1 MSSSTMTRMG
11 ADSFLPSGSIDTSMR
26 FPLPSLGD
34 SSSSLIS
41 PLALPRGAGYFDLA
55 SVTSNPTLQAPSKLG
70 RHVYSPL
77 SPNFRGPAAAHMS
90 QFMSPNLAPI
100 QQGLQ
105 YQFEQQQQQR
115 STSVPPNL
123 RRSKAGQA
131 AKAQF
136 SVISPPLTT
145 SMDGLSASSSG
156 DAYSGVSVPAISSVS
171 AGQPRS
177 ASADAVNA
185 PSHAQMVRRLVQQ
198 NGRIR
203 EAWEAERKYLEAN
216 RERAEEVY
224 KEERALM
231 EEERAEW
238 EAEKTVLL
246 QEIQRLQQQ
255 VAHLGGQSSNA
266 NLAALAAA
274 HASNNGLIGNMRW
287 GEVSP
292 ESMRSSRS
300 SQGSTQHV
308 QTQQPEQQQP
318 TSVNT
323 IPGPQG
329 PVVADS
335 MAQSPELRP
344 SSPAP
349 VVDVQAIHPELEGI
363 PIKANSVQRSTF
375 TDGSAVEALKSPT
388 KTPSPPPPAGMPEPE
403 ATEPETTEP
412 DITEPRSESP
422 AKEQTKQVL
431 KAEASV
437 RLTMHAGHTPSHSLS
452 VLATATSSGVATIN
466 SSGSSTP
473 TLPRGDD
480 LTSQALGVIS
490 EQEGTIQLAEQE
502 SVVSDDPLAAYEPAE
517 DRPLRGPLMVR
528 NMPAHD
534 EIFFRRLSDKLEE
547 VSKDTMAA
555 LPSVLKDTVVDDG
568 EPGPSN
574 AKENEPENSSKEKD
588 SSSGSKSEDETE
600 LDIPLKLRRNNNF
613 GAPFGE
619 FKF

>member
-1 MSSSTMTRMG
+1 MSSYTMTRMG
-11 ADSFLPSGSIDTSMR
+11 SDSFLPSGSIDTSMR
-26 FPLPSLGD
+26 FPLPSLGAD
-34 SSSSLIS
+34 SSSLIS
-41 PLALPRGAGYFDLA
+41 PLALPRGAAGYFDVA
-55 SVTSNPTLQAPSKLG
+55 SAMGNPALQAPSKLSLPG

-77 SPNFRGPAAAHMS
+77 SPNFRGPVAGHMS
-90 QFMSPNLAPI
+90 QFTSPNLAPI

-105 YQFEQQQQQR
+105 CQLDPQR

-123 RRSKAGQA
+123 RRSKTGQA
-131 AKAQF
+131 TKAKL
-136 SVISPPLTT
+136 SILSPPLTT
-145 SMDGLSASSSG
+145 SMDGLSTSPG
-156 DAYSGVSVPAISSVS
+156 DAFLGVSVSAISSVS
-171 AGQPRS
+171 AGQARS
-177 ASADAVNA
+177 ASADTVNA
-185 PSHAQMVRRLVQQ
+185 PSNTQMVRRLVQQ

-238 EAEKTVLL
+238 EAEKAMLL
-246 QEIQRLQQQ
+246 QEIERLQQQ

-274 HASNNGLIGNMRW
+274 HASHNGRIGNVCW

-300 SQGSTQHV
+300 SQGSTQHMN
-308 QTQQPEQQQP
+308 TQQPEQPIQ
-318 TSVNT
+318 TASVNE

-349 VVDVQAIHPELEGI
+349 IVDVQAIHPELEGI
-363 PIKANSVQRSTF
+363 PIKANSVQKSTF
-375 TDGSAVEALKSPT
+375 TDDSLVEALKSPT
-388 KTPSPPPPAGMPEPE
+388 KIPSPLPASDVP
-403 ATEPETTEP
+403 
-412 DITEPRSESP
+412 EPRSESP

-452 VLATATSSGVATIN
+452 VLATATSSGVGTIN

-473 TLPRGDD
+473 TLQHGDHMA
-480 LTSQALGVIS
+480 TQTLGVIN
-490 EQEGTIQLAEQE
+490 EQEGAIQLAKQE
-502 SVVSDDPLAAYEPAE
+502 SVVSEDPPAAYEPVE

-555 LPSVLKDTVVDDG
+555 LPSVLKDAIDDDD
-568 EPGPSN
+568 EAVPSN
-574 AKENEPENSSKEKD
+574 AAENQSGESSKGKEN
-588 SSSGSKSEDETE
+588 SSGSKSEDEAE

>member
-26 FPLPSLGD
+26 FPLPSLGAD
-34 SSSSLIS
+34 SSSLIS
-41 PLALPRGAGYFDLA
+41 PLALPRGAAGYFDLA
-55 SVTSNPTLQAPSKLG
+55 SVTSNPTLQAPSKLSVPG

-77 SPNFRGPAAAHMS
+77 SPNFRGPVAAHMS
-90 QFMSPNLAPI
+90 PI

-105 YQFEQQQQQR
+105 YQLEQQR

-123 RRSKAGQA
+123 RRSKTGQA
-131 AKAQF
+131 TKAQL
-136 SVISPPLTT
+136 SILSPPLTT
-145 SMDGLSASSSG
+145 SMDGLSASPG
-156 DAYSGVSVPAISSVS
+156 DAFSGVSVPAISSVS
-171 AGQPRS
+171 AGQARS
-177 ASADAVNA
+177 ALADAVNA
-185 PSHAQMVRRLVQQ
+185 PSNTQMVRRLVQQ

-238 EAEKTVLL
+238 EAEKAMLL
-246 QEIQRLQQQ
+246 QEIERLQQQ

-274 HASNNGLIGNMRW
+274 HASNNGMIGNVRW

-300 SQGSTQHV
+300 SQGSTQHT
-308 QTQQPEQQQP
+308 QAQQPEQPNQ
-318 TSVNT
+318 TTVST

-363 PIKANSVQRSTF
+363 PIKANSVQKSTF

-388 KTPSPPPPAGMPEPE
+388 KTPSPPPASNMPEPDV
-403 ATEPETTEP
+403 P
-412 DITEPRSESP
+412 EPRSESP

-452 VLATATSSGVATIN
+452 VLATASSSGVGTIN

-473 TLPRGDD
+473 TLQRGDD
-480 LTSQALGVIS
+480 MTSQARGVIS

-502 SVVSDDPLAAYEPAE
+502 SGVSEDLPAAYEPAE

-555 LPSVLKDTVVDDG
+555 LPSVLKDAVVDDG
-568 EPGPSN
+568 EPEPSN
-574 AKENEPENSSKEKD
+574 AAENQSGDSSKGKEN
-588 SSSGSKSEDETE
+588 SSGSKSEDEAE

-619 FKF
+619 YKF

>member
-34 SSSSLIS
+34 SPSSLIS
-41 PLALPRGAGYFDLA
+41 PLALPRGAAGYFDLA
-55 SVTSNPTLQAPSKLG
+55 SVTSNPTLQAPSNLSVPG

-77 SPNFRGPAAAHMS
+77 SPNFRGPVAGHMS

-105 YQFEQQQQQR
+105 HQFAQQR

-123 RRSKAGQA
+123 RRSKTGQA
-131 AKAQF
+131 TKAQF
-136 SVISPPLTT
+136 SILSPPLTT
-145 SMDGLSASSSG
+145 SMDGMSASLG
-156 DAYSGVSVPAISSVS
+156 DAFSGVSVPAISSVS
-171 AGQPRS
+171 AGQARS

-185 PSHAQMVRRLVQQ
+185 PSNAHMVRRLVQQ

-238 EAEKTVLL
+238 EAEKAILL
-246 QEIQRLQQQ
+246 QQIEQLRQQ

-266 NLAALAAA
+266 NLAVLAAA
-274 HASNNGLIGNMRW
+274 HVSNNGMIGNVRW

-300 SQGSTQHV
+300 SQGSTQHM
-308 QTQQPEQQQP
+308 QAQQPEQPLP
-318 TSVNT
+318 TASVST

-344 SSPAP
+344 TSPAP

-363 PIKANSVQRSTF
+363 PIKANSVQKSTF

-388 KTPSPPPPAGMPEPE
+388 KTPSPPPASHMPEPDVPE
-403 ATEPETTEP
+403 A
-412 DITEPRSESP
+412 RSESP

-452 VLATATSSGVATIN
+452 VVATATSSGVGTIN
-466 SSGSSTP
+466 SSGSNTP
-473 TLPRGDD
+473 TLQHGDHMI
-480 LTSQALGVIS
+480 SQALGVIS
-490 EQEGTIQLAEQE
+490 EQEGTIPLAEQE
-502 SVVSDDPLAAYEPAE
+502 SVVSEDPPAAYEPAE
-517 DRPLRGPLMVR
+517 DRPLKGPLMVR

-555 LPSVLKDTVVDDG
+555 LPSVLKDAVVDDG

-574 AKENEPENSSKEKD
+574 AAENQSGDSSKGKENG
-588 SSSGSKSEDETE
+588 SGSKSGDEAE
-600 LDIPLKLRRNNNF
+600 MDIPLKLRRNNNF

>member
-1 MSSSTMTRMG
+1 MDGMSSS
-11 ADSFLPSGSIDTSMR
+11 P
-26 FPLPSLGD
+26 
-34 SSSSLIS
+34 
-41 PLALPRGAGYFDLA
+41 
-55 SVTSNPTLQAPSKLG
+55 
-70 RHVYSPL
+70 
-77 SPNFRGPAAAHMS
+77 
-90 QFMSPNLAPI
+90 
-100 QQGLQ
+100 
-105 YQFEQQQQQR
+105 
-115 STSVPPNL
+115 
-123 RRSKAGQA
+123 
-131 AKAQF
+131 
-136 SVISPPLTT
+136 
-145 SMDGLSASSSG
+145 G
-156 DAYSGVSVPAISSVS
+156 DALSGVSVPAISSVS
-171 AGQPRS
+171 AGQARS
-177 ASADAVNA
+177 ASADSVNA
-185 PSHAQMVRRLVQQ
+185 PSNAQMVRRLVQQ

-231 EEERAEW
+231 EEERLEW
-238 EAEKTVLL
+238 EAEKAVLL
-246 QEIQRLQQQ
+246 QRIELLQQQ

-274 HASNNGLIGNMRW
+274 HVSNNGMIGNVRW

-300 SQGSTQHV
+300 SQGSTQH
-308 QTQQPEQQQP
+308 TQPQQQEQP
-318 TSVNT
+318 IST

-344 SSPAP
+344 TSPAP

-363 PIKANSVQRSTF
+363 PIKANSVQKSTF

-388 KTPSPPPPAGMPEPE
+388 KTPSPPPAATMPEPE
-403 ATEPETTEP
+403 VPEA
-412 DITEPRSESP
+412 RSESP

-431 KAEASV
+431 KAEPSA
-437 RLTMHAGHTPSHSLS
+437 RLTMHAGHTPSHSMS
-452 VLATATSSGVATIN
+452 VLVTATSSGVGTIN
-466 SSGSSTP
+466 SSGTNTP
-473 TLPRGDD
+473 TLQQGDD
-480 LTSQALGVIS
+480 LTSQALEVIS
-490 EQEGTIQLAEQE
+490 EQEGVVQLAEQE
-502 SVVSDDPLAAYEPAE
+502 SVVSDDPPAAYEPAE
-517 DRPLRGPLMVR
+517 DRPLKGPLMVR

-555 LPSVLKDTVVDDG
+555 LPSVLKDAAVDDG

-574 AKENEPENSSKEKD
+574 AAENQSGESSKGKENG
-588 SSSGSKSEDETE
+588 SGSKSADEAE
-600 LDIPLKLRRNNNF
+600 MDIPLKLRRNNNF